1 MQRGIKG
8 DLKLSKKAFVPKY
21 AEQLRKKIFVP
32 FSPLVFSSH
41 FRYFFDVTASIIDI
55 LKILLPVLYFLLVG
69 TYGRAFFSDIKW
81 AQTINTPFLAVI
93 IALHLTYL
101 LVRTIAFSHPPVTSV
116 FEIFSVLAFSVA
128 LTYLVIE
135 LRTRHAETG
144 YFILNI
150 AFFFQ
155 LVSSLFIQ
163 DSAQVPEILRS
174 FLFGLHVTAA
184 LLGYAAITIA
194 GVYGFLYLMLYHEMK
209 ATRFGVIYKK
219 LPTLE
224 TIERMAVTAI
234 RLAFVILGCAMTFG
248 LIWLHHLYANVYYYD
263 PKLIGTFII
272 WVLYG
277 FLSIA
282 PVVRNF
288 KGRKMMVVAILGFV
302 VAIFSMTVIN
312 IFFSGFHKFY

>member
-1 MQRGIKG
+1 MT
-8 DLKLSKKAFVPKY
+8 AF
-21 AEQLRKKIFVP
+21 
-32 FSPLVFSSH
+32 
-41 FRYFFDVTASIIDI
+41 IIDI
-55 LKILLPVLYFLLVG
+55 LKILLPVFYFLLVG

-81 AQTINTPFLAVI
+81 AQRIKTPLLAFI

-101 LVRTIAFSHPPVTSV
+101 LLRAVAFSHPPVTNL

-135 LRTRHAETG
+135 LRAQHAETG

-155 LVSSLFIQ
+155 LASSLFIK
-163 DSAQVPEILRS
+163 DSPQVPEILRS
-174 FLFGLHVTAA
+174 LFFGLHVTAA
-184 LLGYAAITIA
+184 LLGYAAVTIA
-194 GVYGFLYLMLYHEMK
+194 GSYGFLYLMLYHEMK

-234 RLAFVILGCAMTFG
+234 RLAFVILGCAITFG
-248 LIWLHHLYANVYYYD
+248 IIWLHHVYANIYSYD
-263 PKLIGTFII
+263 PKLIGTVII
-272 WVLYG
+272 WILYG
-277 FLSIA
+277 FLAVA
-282 PVVRNF
+282 PAVRNF
-288 KGRKMMVVAILGFV
+288 KGRKMMIVAILGFV
-302 VAIFSMTVIN
+302 VAIFSMTVVN